1 MFAQR
6 EEAKNHFPEFMLNGS
21 GCYDFAAGDSLGV
34 NYMNKLKNKL
44 FNFGSIQTSDVDD
57 AGGDC
62 RNSEGSALHAGG
74 IGSTNGSDS
83 GRANMRRH
91 RSGEASGEVT
101 EEVSGMM
108 SGEGMVERIA
118 KGVAEG
124 ITENI
129 AQSIT
134 ENIAQS
140 ITDNI
145 AQSVT
150 DNIAEGTGEI
160 PREGAADPAGK
171 QDGGELGSGL
181 DSISY
186 VNPDVY
192 YKKEKSNHSSAIP
205 PVKEKRER
213 TPSDYLNIK
222 KSKLINNLNFFMRV
236 CCNKNSYIKFINHYF
251 NIIYCNNISIL
262 FKYEGILQKFDERN
276 EMNLTENDYY
286 NGYVKLN
293 QVPIVIYGNG
303 GSGSEKNGADGSSGD
318 SGVSGVGG
326 VSGASGVGGVS
337 GIGTSGVC
345 ASGSAL
351 GTPLSEIKIDMDTNQ
366 ECLKNNSNLESSVL
380 NFINIYDNLT
390 VNFFNHIFTKI
401 NNNEMNINNSN
412 IDLIIH
418 NFLYKK
424 HLLKENIF
432 NLLLNISKSYEMKY
446 GSVLAGIKNDEHVKE
461 RNEKI
466 IFEMLKDKVEGRI
479 TDSRKRGRTPWALH
493 FPSHSGG
500 SGGLYGASHSGDLS
514 VYHGADYNSNSQNG
528 TSYGSYQMRPA
539 DSYDHMQEGHTKRG
553 IDGDPESMVNWGKSE
568 MHESSH
574 GELNELLSKSKESE
588 TADIFCEIK
597 DSNMSNSNF
606 NNMISNNTDATTT
619 TAGSGTSTSTGCTTG
634 NMYSRAAEMAL
645 EERVAHV
652 ESAITSASSVYEF
665 GENCAQCG
673 GTMSSSNCAN
683 CSNCVNGHQSGE
695 PPLLQDI
702 KEMLNKEIESYEGY
716 YCTKGLEE
724 EEEEEK
730 EKNENIIENIY
741 TFLKNNVFIPSNN
754 IYTDFMEN
762 GNDIFLSKIKKS
774 DKATYFK
781 LIERFDRMYN
791 FINEFKSSYS
801 TNEISEE
808 RVSQEISEPFP
819 KYRKRRCSHDE
830 YESRNASHTKRCL
843 RNCNGKRNRPIKR
856 SKRIIKKAEMSR
868 VKKMK

>member
-1 MFAQR
+1 
-6 EEAKNHFPEFMLNGS
+6 MLNGS

-57 AGGDC
+57 AGGDY
-62 RNSEGSALHAGG
+62 RNSMGSVVHAGG
-74 IGSTNGSDS
+74 VGSTNGSDS
-83 GRANMRRH
+83 GRVNMSRH
-91 RSGEASGEVT
+91 SSGEASGEVT
-101 EEVSGMM
+101 QEVSGMM
-108 SGEGMVERIA
+108 SGEGIAERIA
-118 KGVAEG
+118 EGVAEG
-124 ITENI
+124 IPESIAHNISENI
-129 AQSIT
+129 A
-134 ENIAQS
+134 ECP
-140 ITDNI
+140 
-145 AQSVT
+145 
-150 DNIAEGTGEI
+150 G
-160 PREGAADPAGK
+160 EGAAELIGK
-171 QDGGELGSGL
+171 QDGGEFASGL

-192 YKKEKSNHSSAIP
+192 YKKEKANHGSANP
-205 PVKEKRER
+205 PVKAEKRER

-303 GSGSEKNGADGSSGD
+303 GGTSEKSGADG
-318 SGVSGVGG
+318 
-326 VSGASGVGGVS
+326 
-337 GIGTSGVC
+337 
-345 ASGSAL
+345 
-351 GTPLSEIKIDMDTNQ
+351 DMDTNQ
-366 ECLKNNSNLESSVL
+366 ECLRNNSNLESSVL

-401 NNNEMNINNSN
+401 NNNEMNIHNSN

-432 NLLLNISKSYEMKY
+432 NLLLNISKSYEIKY
-446 GSVLAGIKNDEHVKE
+446 GRVLADIKNDEHVKE

-466 IFEMLKDKVEGRI
+466 IFEMLKDKVEGRF
-479 TDSRKRGRTPWALH
+479 TDSRKRGRTPWPLHSALCE
-493 FPSHSGG
+493 GG
-500 SGGLYGASHSGDLS
+500 GFYAVPHNGEGGGFHGASHSGDLG
-514 VYHGADYNSNSQNG
+514 VLYHGVDNFQNG
-528 TSYGSYQMRPA
+528 PSYGPYQMRPA
-539 DSYDHMQEGHTKRG
+539 DSFDHMQEGHTRRG
-553 IDGDPESMVNWGKSE
+553 IDGDPESMANWGKPE
-568 MHESSH
+568 MHDTSH

-588 TADIFCEIK
+588 TGDIFCEIK
-597 DSNMSNSNF
+597 DSNINSSNF

-619 TAGSGTSTSTGCTTG
+619 AAGSGTSTSTGYTTG
-634 NMYSRAAEMAL
+634 VMYNRAAEMAL

-652 ESAITSASSVYEF
+652 ESAITSASSVYES
-665 GENCAQCG
+665 GENCVQCG
-673 GTMSSSNCAN
+673 GTLSSGVLVSGNYAN
-683 CSNCVNGHQSGE
+683 CPNCVNCHRSGE
-695 PPLLQDI
+695 SPLLQDI
-702 KEMLNKEIESYEGY
+702 KEMLNKEIDSYEGY
-716 YCTKGLEE
+716 YTKGVD

-730 EKNENIIENIY
+730 EKNANIIENVY

-791 FINEFKSSYS
+791 FINEFKSSHS
-801 TNEISEE
+801 TNEVSEE
-808 RVSQEISEPFP
+808 RVTQEISEPFP

-830 YESRNASHTKRCL
+830 YELRNASHTKRCL
-843 RNCNGKRNRPIKR
+843 RNCNSKRNQPIKR
-856 SKRIIKKAEMSR
+856 SKRIIKKAEMSK